1 MNGKFYGVSVGPGD
15 PQLMTIKA
23 VKTIEKC
30 NIIATPITNNKK
42 MLAFNIASQIVDMS
56 QKTILPLN
64 FLMTRDTQKLNESH
78 NNIADTIAQYLINAQ
93 DVAMLNLGDISV
105 YSTFAYIMEILTERG
120 FECEMISGVTSFCA
134 VAAKLNT
141 SLTTMHKPIHIL
153 PASNISDALSFKGTK
168 VIMKS
173 GKQLKNIIDEIK
185 KYGLQGKTMA
195 VQNCGL
201 PDEKIYK
208 DIENI
213 DLNSSYF
220 TTIIIKD

>member
-1 MNGKFYGVSVGPGD
+1 MKGKFYGVSVGSGD

-78 NNIADTIAQYLINAQ
+78 NNIADTIAQYLIDGQ

-120 FECEMISGVTSFCA
+120 FECEMISGVTSFCT

-153 PASNISDALSFKGTK
+153 PASNIGDALSFEGTK

-173 GKQLKNIIDEIK
+173 GKELKNIVDEIK
-185 KYGLQGKTMA
+185 KYGLQDKAMA

-208 DIENI
+208 KIEDI